1 MLYLVKHVM
10 EQYRP
15 LIAKMHDDILRK
27 NITIEKLSLLCDL
40 ELIYGLH
47 GILPLLDCIYILIK
61 FAQFRNVFV
70 YDFIDVMKICQLEFY
85 QFTMILTI
93 NLTTLHN
100 MLNGTHFDGSIFFLD
115 QLLVKWAR
123 L

>member
-1 MLYLVKHVM
+1 MKIRWINMLYLVKHVM

-15 LIAKMHDDILRK
+15 LIAKMHDDVLRK

-93 NLTTLHN
+93 NLTTLHL
-100 MLNGTHFDGSIFFLD
+100 MS
-115 QLLVKWAR
+115 
-123 L
+123 